1 MNSPIGRS
9 DCAAK
14 FGWATQMISQV
25 IYNCLR
31 MCVPVSNQNSPITS
45 LLLLTYPL
53 NYTYI
58 CIQYLLIWSANEQQ
72 EIYCLDLSSST
83 TMLYQASQLEAL
95 TTTPSNPHHPNM
107 MTECGVSQ
115 DVLKHIIWDVSPDSH
130 GHLMQQC
137 KGERVGVYT
146 YTRWGKQAK
155 CLREQL
161 SSSQVYSSENRF
173 VFLSRTNSL
182 GRIFLKRG
190 YQSN

>member
-53 NYTYI
+53 NYTFI

-137 KGERVGVYT
+137 KGGKSGSVYIYQMGEASKVLERVA
-146 YTRWGKQAK
+146 QLFPSLL
-155 CLREQL
+155 LREQICLFISYKLVGENISKKGL
-161 SSSQVYSSENRF
+161 S
-173 VFLSRTNSL
+173 
-182 GRIFLKRG
+182 I
-190 YQSN
+190 